1 MRSNR
6 TKLLAAGMVLLA
18 ICLGWV
24 GWYYVWPQH
33 LLRQAEQAIA
43 ANEFA
48 RAEEILQRLHQRD
61 RQNSRVSFLLAQ
73 VLRRQHR
80 HDEAEEIL
88 RQARQLAHSEN
99 EWAREL
105 VLNEAAKRFH
115 PQIADALKKL
125 LDDNPNDE
133 EVLQALVKGSIR
145 EKNWTQAEEYLNRSI
160 ERQPDNVQARF
171 QRGQVRQNRS
181 EDDETQNH
189 DQASADFQEVL
200 RRVPDHFDAR
210 LGLAQCLLGD
220 AKVAAAKHEFQT
232 CKQMAPQRIEPLI
245 GLASCALEE
254 QDTERARIL
263 LDQAINREPNSLM
276 ALVMLGDLCLQRQ
289 RYGEAITYFQRILL
303 LDPRHEAT
311 HLKLAQ
317 AYRSTGK
324 LQEAKNEEE
333 AFQRLRQQ
341 ALNEKGAP
349 SRSRRNVP
357 AHARN

>member
-1 MRSNR
+1 
-6 TKLLAAGMVLLA
+6 L
-18 ICLGWV
+18 
-24 GWYYVWPQH
+24 
-33 LLRQAEQAIA
+33 
-43 ANEFA
+43 A
-48 RAEEILQRLHQRD
+48 RAEEILQHLHRRD
-61 RQNSRVSFLLAQ
+61 RANPKVSFLLAQ
-73 VLRRQHR
+73 VLRRQQR
-80 HDEAEEIL
+80 PDEAVEIL
-88 RQARQLAHSEN
+88 RQARQLGHSEN

-125 LDDNPNDE
+125 LDDDPNDE
-133 EVLQALVKGSIR
+133 EVLQALVKGAIS
-145 EKNWTQAEEYLNRSI
+145 EKNWTQAEEYLSRLI

-171 QRGQVRQNRS
+171 ERGQVRQNRS

-189 DQASADFQEVL
+189 DQAAADFQEVL
-200 RRVPDHFDAR
+200 RGVPDHFDAR

-220 AKVAAAKHEFQT
+220 ARIAAAKREFQM

-254 QDTERARIL
+254 QDIEQARIL
-263 LDQAINREPNSLM
+263 LDQAVNREPNSLI

-289 RYGEAITYFQRILL
+289 RYREAITYFHRVLL

-317 AYRSTGK
+317 AYRSTGN
-324 LQEAKNEEE
+324 LPEAKNEEE
-333 AFQRLRQQ
+333 AFQRLRQR

-349 SRSRRNVP
+349 SRSRRNASVDSP
-357 AHARN
+357 D